1 MPFKSK
7 RQQQLLQRHDKRRKS
22 MDGELIFWIS
32 KIFNKT
38 LELMNQNLGVN
49 RMDLTDS
56 SETSIGIVQYFQLYC
71 KITVACKLNVFND
84 T

>member
-1 MPFKSK
+1 
-7 RQQQLLQRHDKRRKS
+7 
-22 MDGELIFWIS
+22 
-32 KIFNKT
+32 
-38 LELMNQNLGVN
+38 MNQNLGVN